1 MQTWPKLAVYA
12 AGAVILLL
20 AGAGTC
26 SKYVGTWVPAPN
38 VTPQPGPN
46 PNPKPDPVDVWKP
59 FEAPTSN
66 VIQGVLELPAALEVS
81 SSRRFVPINAKCDN
95 DVRWLISSTQS
106 GAQVEAIECKST
118 NSVMVCPK
126 PNADDVIV
134 VIAYTAQANKP
145 SAAAITF
152 VKVKADKP
160 PPGPPSPPNPPSPTP
175 TPSPG
180 PT

>member
-118 NSVMVCPK
+118 NSVMVFP
-126 PNADDVIV
+126 
-134 VIAYTAQANKP
+134 KP

-180 PT
+180 PTPPEPPTGQITK